1 MSVTNSANPEENS
14 HPELAEL
21 FAGEEL
27 LTLKDVAEKL
37 DLPITRVFDLLNA
50 RKFIAWRDPE
60 GNRLVPAS
68 FFNSKGAISKYVS
81 GVITVLSDNGWHDN
95 EILAHLF
102 TEDDSLPGRP
112 IDGLHGHLA
121 REVIRR
127 AQASAF

>member
-1 MSVTNSANPEENS
+1 MSVTKSEKNTENP
-14 HPELAEL
+14 HPELPQL
-21 FAGEEL
+21 LAGEKL
-27 LTLKDVAEKL
+27 LTLKEVAERL

-50 RKFIAWRDPE
+50 RKFIVWRNAE
-60 GNRLVPAS
+60 GERLVPEA
-68 FFNSKGAISKYVS
+68 FFNAKGVISKHVS
-81 GVITVLSDNGWHDN
+81 GVITVLSDNGWCDN

-112 IDGLHGHLA
+112 IDALHGHLA

>member
-1 MSVTNSANPEENS
+1 M
-14 HPELAEL
+14 L
-21 FAGEEL
+21 AGEEL

>member
-1 MSVTNSANPEENS
+1 MSVTNSANPKENS
-14 HPELAEL
+14 HPELVEL
-21 FAGEEL
+21 LADEEL

-37 DLPITRVFDLLNA
+37 DLPITRVYDLLNA
-50 RKFIAWRDPE
+50 RKFIAWRDPD

-121 REVIRR
+121 REVLRR

>member
-1 MSVTNSANPEENS
+1 MSVTIFANPEEYS
-14 HPELAEL
+14 HPELVEL
-21 FAGEEL
+21 LAGEEL

-37 DLPITRVFDLLNA
+37 DLPITRVYDLLNA

-60 GNRLVPAS
+60 GNRLVPAA
-68 FFNSKGAISKYVS
+68 FFNSKGVISKYVS